1 MKTFNRNILIAISIL
16 VGAYLIYT
24 FRSIVSYILIAWVL
38 SMLGQPLMRFFQ
50 RYIRIGKYKAGPN
63 FSAALTLLSYFLVVA
78 LIGALFVPLFIEQAY
93 NLSRVDYDSI
103 ARTMQQPIEHFQ
115 HWLTNKGIVDDGNAP
130 EQWLRNTFNSS
141 FDPTKIGKFISA
153 VVSAASG
160 LFVDISC
167 IVFVSFFFLKE
178 PGLFMSILTTLAPSK
193 VEQQIHDAVKDI
205 SRLLTRYF
213 GGILLQMSSITLYM
227 WIFLSILGI
236 QNALLIAFF
245 AALMNII
252 PYVGPLIGGAFGI
265 LVTITSNVDMDFYS
279 HLLPLIAKVALAF
292 ATMQMLDNYIL
303 QPRIFSKS
311 VSAHPLEIFIV
322 ILMGAQVN
330 GVSGMVLAIPVYTVL
345 RVIAREFLY
354 QYRIV
359 QKLTENLEEEEPAAS
374 S

>member
-1 MKTFNRNILIAISIL
+1 MKTINRNILIAISIL

-63 FSAALTLLSYFLVVA
+63 FSAALTLLSYFLVIA

-115 HWLTNKGIVDDGNAP
+115 NWLTRKGIVDDGNAP

-141 FDPTKIGKFISA
+141 FDPTKIGKFITA

-193 VEQQIHDAVKDI
+193 FEHQIHDAVKDI

-213 GGILLQMSSITLYM
+213 GGILLQMSAITLYM

-292 ATMQMLDNYIL
+292 VTMQMLDNYIL

-359 QKLTENLEEEEPAAS
+359 QKLTDKLDEQEPAAS
-374 S
+374 